1 MKSLLLLSFLTL
13 SLFTTSCYTHK
24 VERVDVNEKIDLSG
38 SWNDTD
44 SRMVAE
50 EMVAQILSGGWL
62 TEFSAKN
69 PGKKPVVVVGL
80 VYNKSHEHISS
91 DTYIK
96 DIEKAFINSGK
107 VRIAQAGDKREELRK
122 ERAGQQEYASQETT
136 KKWGVELG
144 ADFLLTGDINSIV
157 DQYKKEKVIYYQV
170 NLNLSDIETN
180 EIVWVG
186 DKKLKKYTVN

>member
-1 MKSLLLLSFLTL
+1 MKSVYTLLLVAFAT
-13 SLFTTSCYTHK
+13 LFTGCYTHR

-50 EMVAQILSGGWL
+50 EMVNQILSGGWL
-62 TEFSAKN
+62 NEFTTNN
-69 PGKKPVVVVGL
+69 PGKKPVVVVGE

-107 VRIAQAGDKREELRK
+107 VRIAQAGEKREELRR
-122 ERAGQQEYASQETT
+122 ERAGQQEYASTETV
-136 KKWGVELG
+136 KSWGKELG
-144 ADFLLTGDINSIV
+144 ADFLLTGDISSIV
-157 DQYKKEKVIYYQV
+157 DQYRKEKVIYYQV
-170 NLNLSDIETN
+170 NLNLSSIETN
-180 EIVWVG
+180 EVVWVG
-186 DKKLKKYTVN
+186 DKKLKKYTIN

>member
-1 MKSLLLLSFLTL
+1 MKKIATSFAILLTL
-13 SLFTTSCYTHK
+13 SLTSCFSHK
-24 VERVDVNEKIDLSG
+24 VERVDVNETIDLSG

-50 EMVAQILSGGWL
+50 EMVNQILAGGWL
-62 TEFSAKN
+62 TDFASKN

-122 ERAGQQEYASQETT
+122 ERAGQQEFASAETT
-136 KKWGVELG
+136 KSWGKELG

-157 DQYKKEKVIYYQV
+157 DQYKKEKVVFYQV

-180 EIVWVG
+180 EIIWVG
-186 DKKLKKYTVN
+186 DKKLKKYVNN

>member
-1 MKSLLLLSFLTL
+1 MKSILSLSAVVLTL
-13 SLFTTSCYTHK
+13 LFSSCSTHK
-24 VERVDVNEKIDLSG
+24 VARVDVNEQIDLSG

-50 EMVAQILSGGWL
+50 DLVNQILAGGWITNF
-62 TEFSAKN
+62 TEAN

-80 VYNKSHEHISS
+80 VYNKSHEHINS

-96 DIEKAFINSGK
+96 DVEKAFINSGK
-107 VRIAQAGDKREELRK
+107 VRVAQAGEKREELRK
-122 ERAGQQEYASQETT
+122 ERAGQQEFASAATT
-136 KKWGVELG
+136 KSWGKELG

-157 DQYKKEKVIYYQV
+157 DQYKKEKVVYYQV

-180 EIVWVG
+180 EVVWVG
-186 DKKLKKYTVN
+186 EKKIKKYINN